1 MASSKGGKERLPK
14 LLRVDSLYKNM
25 CVIIFWYVIPS
36 YYALDYNLS
45 VMLVQDQMMISVA
58 YKCEILLGNMNLP
71 DVWS

>member
-1 MASSKGGKERLPK
+1 MAPSKGRKERLPK
-14 LLRVDSLYKNM
+14 LLRVDSLYKI
-25 CVIIFWYVIPS
+25 CVSLFFWYVIPS

>member
-1 MASSKGGKERLPK
+1 M
-14 LLRVDSLYKNM
+14 SLF
-25 CVIIFWYVIPS
+25 FWYVIPS

-58 YKCEILLGNMNLP
+58 YKCEILLGNMNLS